1 MSERLPATARRG
13 AARSWSAP
21 LRRGLLLL
29 LPARAASAASALF
42 AIALCSLLSGCTEV
56 RYVAQASLG
65 QLSMA
70 WKTESLKDAAF
81 DARKSWRTRALLRE
95 VPHIKRFGERHGL
108 TPTGNYRTYVELER
122 PAAVWVVSAC
132 EPLRFRSK
140 TWSFPI
146 VGTVPYLGWFHLED
160 ARAFAAPL
168 KAAGWD
174 VDVRPAGAYSTLG
187 WLEDPVLSTMISSG
201 DDALGD
207 LANVVLHES
216 LHATLYV
223 KGQTRL
229 NESLANFVGDEL
241 AKAYLDER
249 VGPFSA
255 EKTSYM
261 REQERGEARARALHD
276 AYIHLDRL
284 YASSASDAEKRA
296 EKQAVLARLTAD
308 IGARRPLN
316 NAALVQFR
324 VYNSGSEE
332 LSALLA
338 TCGGSWPRFVGALK
352 KLEGQRFSAPQENI
366 GRVVEPLIQAGCR

>member
-1 MSERLPATARRG
+1 MSERLPAPARRG
-13 AARSWSAP
+13 AARSWSA
-21 LRRGLLLL
+21 RRRRRR
-29 LPARAASAASALF
+29 ARTGGVASVVLAL
-42 AIALCSLLSGCTEV
+42 ALCALLSGCTQV
-56 RYVAQASLG
+56 RYLAQAGLG

-70 WKTESLKDAAF
+70 WRTESLREAAL
-81 DARKSWRTRALLRE
+81 DARRPWRTRALLRE

-108 TPTGNYRTYVELER
+108 TPTGNYRTYVELDR

-140 TWSFPI
+140 TWTFPI
-146 VGTVPYLGWFHLED
+146 VGTIPYLGWFDLED

-187 WLEDPVLSTMISSG
+187 WLEDPVLSTMISGG
-201 DDALGD
+201 DEALGE

-241 AKAYLDER
+241 AKLYLDER

-255 EKTSYM
+255 EKTAYM
-261 REQERGEARARALHD
+261 RGQERSEARARALHD
-276 AYIHLDRL
+276 AYVRLDRL
-284 YASSASDAEKRA
+284 YASPASDAEKRA
-296 EKQAVLARLTAD
+296 EKEAVLARLAAD
-308 IGARRPLN
+308 IGARRRLN
-316 NAALVQFR
+316 NASLVQFR
-324 VYNSGSEE
+324 VYNSGTPE
-332 LSALLA
+332 LRALLA
-338 TCGGSWPRFVGALK
+338 TCGGSWTRFLGALR
-352 KLEGQRFSAPQENI
+352 KLEAQRFSAPQENI
-366 GRVVEPLIQAGCR
+366 GQVVEPLIQAGCQ

>member
-1 MSERLPATARRG
+1 MSERLPASAHRG
-13 AARSWSAP
+13 AAPSWSASRP
-21 LRRGLLLL
+21 RRPERAGKVASVLL
-29 LPARAASAASALF
+29 AL
-42 AIALCSLLSGCTEV
+42 ALCSLLSSCTQV
-56 RYVAQASLG
+56 RYIAQAGLG
-65 QLSMA
+65 QISMA
-70 WKTESLKDAAF
+70 WRTESLEDAVG
-81 DARKSWRTRALLRE
+81 DARRPWRTRALLRE

-108 TPTGNYRTYVELER
+108 TPTGNYRTYVELDR

-146 VGTVPYLGWFHLED
+146 VGTVPYVGWFDLED

-174 VDVRPAGAYSTLG
+174 VDVRGAGAYSTLG

-201 DDALGD
+201 DEALGE

-229 NESLANFVGDEL
+229 NESLASFVGDEL
-241 AKAYLDER
+241 TKVFLDER

-255 EKTSYM
+255 EKTAYM
-261 REQERGEARARALHD
+261 REQERREARVRALHE
-276 AYIHLDRL
+276 AYVRLNRL
-284 YASSASDAEKRA
+284 YASSAPNAEKRA
-296 EKQAVLARLTAD
+296 EKAAVLARLEEE

-324 VYNSGSEE
+324 VYNSGTSE
-332 LSALLA
+332 LRALLA
-338 TCGGSWPRFVGALK
+338 TCGGSWPKFLGALRR
-352 KLEGQRFSAPQENI
+352 LENHRFSSPQENV
-366 GRVVEPLIQAGCR
+366 GRVVEPLIRAGCR

>member
-1 MSERLPATARRG
+1 MSQRPPATA
-13 AARSWSAP
+13 P
-21 LRRGLLLL
+21 
-29 LPARAASAASALF
+29 RAAAALLAL
-42 AIALCSLLSGCTEV
+42 ALISLLSACTQV

-70 WKTESLKDAAF
+70 WRAEPLKDAAS
-81 DARKSWRTRALLRE
+81 DARRPWRTRALLRE

-108 TPTGNYRTYVELER
+108 TPTGNYRTYVELDR

-146 VGTVPYLGWFHLED
+146 VGTVPYLGWFDLDD

-187 WLEDPVLSTMISSG
+187 WLEDPVLSTMIDDG
-201 DDALGD
+201 DEALGE

-216 LHATLYV
+216 LHATLYL

-229 NESLANFVGDEL
+229 NESLANFVGNEL
-241 AKAYLDER
+241 AKVYLDER
-249 VGPFSA
+249 VGPSSV
-255 EKTSYM
+255 EKTSYL
-261 REQERGEARARALHD
+261 RGQERSEARVRALHA
-276 AYIHLDRL
+276 AYVELNRL
-284 YASSASDAEKRA
+284 YSSPAPDAEKRA
-296 EKQAVLARLTAD
+296 EKQAVLARLAAK

-324 VYNSGSEE
+324 VYNSGAPE

-338 TCGGSWPRFVGALK
+338 TCGGSWPRFLGALRQ
-352 KLEGQRFSAPQENI
+352 LEDHRFSAPQENI
-366 GRVVEPLIQAGCR
+366 GKVVEPLIQAGCR

>member
-1 MSERLPATARRG
+1 MSERLPAAARRG

-21 LRRGLLLL
+21 RGRLRGRGGE
-29 LPARAASAASALF
+29 AASVLLAL
-42 AIALCSLLSGCTEV
+42 ALCALLSGCTEV

-70 WKTESLKDAAF
+70 WRTESLKDASL
-81 DARKSWRTRALLRE
+81 DARRSWRTRALLRE

-108 TPTGNYRTYVELER
+108 TPTGNYTTYVELDR

-146 VGTVPYLGWFHLED
+146 VGTVPYLGWFELED
-160 ARAFAAPL
+160 AREFAAPL

-201 DDALGD
+201 DEALGE

-216 LHATLYV
+216 LHATLYI

-229 NESLANFVGDEL
+229 NESLASFVGDEL
-241 AKAYLDER
+241 AKLYMDER
-249 VGPFSA
+249 VGPFSP

-261 REQERGEARARALHD
+261 REQERSEARARALHA
-276 AYIHLDRL
+276 AYVHLNRL
-284 YASSASDAEKRA
+284 YESPAPDAEKRS
-296 EKQAVLARLTAD
+296 EKEAVLARLRAD

-316 NAALVQFR
+316 NASLVQFR
-324 VYNSGSEE
+324 VYNSGTPE
-332 LSALLA
+332 LRALLA
-338 TCGGSWPRFVGALK
+338 TCGGSWPRFLGALR

-366 GRVVEPLIQAGCR
+366 GQVVEPLIQAGCR

>member
-1 MSERLPATARRG
+1 M
-13 AARSWSAP
+13 
-21 LRRGLLLL
+21 
-29 LPARAASAASALF
+29 LF
-42 AIALCSLLSGCTEV
+42 AVALCSLLSSCTQI
-56 RYVAQASLG
+56 RYIAQASLG

-70 WKTESLKDAAF
+70 WSAESLEDAVG
-81 DARKSWRTRALLRE
+81 DARRPWRTRALLRE

-108 TPTGNYRTYVELER
+108 TPTGNYRTYVELDR

-146 VGTVPYLGWFHLED
+146 AGTVPYVGWFDLED
-160 ARAFAAPL
+160 AKAFAAPL

-187 WLEDPVLSTMISSG
+187 WLEDPILSTMISSG
-201 DDALGD
+201 DEALGE

-229 NESLANFVGDEL
+229 NESLASFVGDEL
-241 AKAYLDER
+241 TKIYLDER
-249 VGPFSA
+249 LGPFSA
-255 EKTSYM
+255 EKTAYM
-261 REQERGEARARALHD
+261 REQERSEARARALHD
-276 AYIHLDRL
+276 AYIHLNRL
-284 YASSASDAEKRA
+284 YASPASDAEKLA
-296 EKQAVLARLTAD
+296 EKKAVLARLKED

-324 VYNSGSEE
+324 VYNSGTEE
-332 LSALLA
+332 LRALLA
-338 TCGGSWPRFVGALK
+338 TCGGSWPRFLGALR
-352 KLEGQRFSAPQENI
+352 KLESHRFSAPQENV
-366 GRVVEPLIQAGCR
+366 GRVVEPLIRAGCR